1 MLRDRTRRGFTLIEL
16 LVVIAII
23 AILAA
28 ILFPVFQQVRENARA
43 SACLSNTKQMGTA
56 VIQYEQDADEKMFF
70 YAAAATSSGGSG
82 SRTGY
87 VFPTPTPAAL
97 KNGERWYNILMP
109 YLKSNAIF
117 TCPSDPAPTLSADI
131 NSALSIPRSYIACR
145 SAEGLSLS
153 QIDDPVE
160 TLVVVDKW
168 EKNSDATAAVPN
180 NVTDN
185 WIEAFNGDFDPDNGT
200 GYDHSRMYKA
210 GNRHHGRINCV
221 FFDGHSKAM
230 PPADI
235 QQSKDL
241 TGCNL
246 IHQYPVPGVM
256 DTVTPSAA
264 SNEPNIC
271 SSFTYPN

>member
-1 MLRDRTRRGFTLIEL
+1 MSKRSGFTLIEL

-28 ILFPVFQQVRENARA
+28 ILFPVFQSVRENARA
-43 SACLSNTKQMGTA
+43 AACLSNTKQMGTA

-70 YAAAATSSGGSG
+70 YAAGPVSPGVSG

-87 VFPTPTPAAL
+87 FFSPNPPAAAV
-97 KNGERWYNILMP
+97 KNGERWYNIIMP
-109 YLKSNAIF
+109 YLKSNGVF
-117 TCPSDPAPTLSADI
+117 TCPSDPTPTLSNDI
-131 NSALSIPRSYIACR
+131 SGSPVIPRSYIACR
-145 SAEGLSLS
+145 AAEGLSLS

-160 TLVVVDKW
+160 TLVIVDKW
-168 EKNSDATAAVPN
+168 DTDSDGAVG
-180 NVTDN
+180 DN
-185 WIEAFNGDFDPDNGT
+185 WIEAFNGDFDPDNGA

-221 FFDGHSKAM
+221 FFDGHSKALS
-230 PPADI
+230 AAEI
-235 QQSKDL
+235 QGSKDL

-246 IHQYPVPGVM
+246 IHQYPIPGIM
-256 DTVTPSAA
+256 DTMVESSVKSPA
-264 SNEPNIC
+264 NEPNIC